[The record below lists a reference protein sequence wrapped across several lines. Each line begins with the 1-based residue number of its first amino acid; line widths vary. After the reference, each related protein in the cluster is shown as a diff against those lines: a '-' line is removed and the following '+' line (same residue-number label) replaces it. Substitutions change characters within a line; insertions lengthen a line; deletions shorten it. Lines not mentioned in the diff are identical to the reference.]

1 MCTNF
6 VSSLVAGFFMTCTVA
21 PWDNLRTRL
30 QNQPTTE
37 TVYQGFG
44 DCLIKTVRND
54 GVLSLWR
61 GFIPIWARFATMSV
75 IQLMTTPLDSG
86 AFKQSSVVVL
96 VV

>member
-1 MCTNF
+1 
-6 VSSLVAGFFMTCTVA
+6 VAGFFMTCTVA

-61 GFIPIWARFATMSV
+61 GFIPIWARFAPMSV
-75 IQLMTTPLDSG
+75 IQLMTMEALYN
-86 AFKQSSVVVL
+86 AFGFRSI
-96 VV
+96 